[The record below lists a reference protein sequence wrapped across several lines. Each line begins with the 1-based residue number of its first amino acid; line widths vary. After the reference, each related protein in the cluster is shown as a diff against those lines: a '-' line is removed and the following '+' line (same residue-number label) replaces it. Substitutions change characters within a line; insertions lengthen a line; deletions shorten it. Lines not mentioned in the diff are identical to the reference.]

1 MQVTMH
7 ILTNGTCVCVCAGV
21 VKRVAALLLAMTG
34 LGFLLFYLGLKYAF
48 PSGL

>member
-7 ILTNGTCVCVCAGV
+7 ILSNGKCVCAGV

-34 LGFLLFYLGLKYAF
+34 LGFLLFYVGLKYAF